1 MKTVKIRNQKE
12 EIAVGKMICVGR
24 NYADHAKELGN
35 EVPDKPVVFIKPS
48 SSIIYTGGK
57 VIHPKF
63 SNNLHHEVELLLL
76 IGKTIKDA
84 DDKLSEEAIA
94 GYGLGLDMTLRDLQN
109 EARTKGDPWTIS
121 KCFDTSAVISDF
133 VLKSDYRL
141 TLNEEI
147 TLSVN
152 GNIRQKEK
160 LNLMLFKPIQIVK
173 YISSLLTLEEGDI
186 IFTGTPAG
194 VGKVV
199 PGDKLHAEIEGIAKL
214 DCEVV

>member
-1 MKTVKIRNQKE
+1 MKTIKIRNQKE
-12 EIAVGKMICVGR
+12 EITVSKMVCVGR

-63 SNNLHHEVELLLL
+63 STNLHHEVELLLL

-84 DDKLSEEAIA
+84 DERQSEEAII

-109 EARTKGDPWTIS
+109 EARAKGDPWTVS
-121 KCFDTSAVISDF
+121 KCFDTSAVVSDIL
-133 VLKSDYRL
+133 LKKDYKL

-147 TLSVN
+147 SLSVN

-160 LNLMLFKPIQIVK
+160 LSLMLFKPIQIVK

-199 PGDKLHAEIEGIAKL
+199 PGDVLHAEVEGIAKL
-214 DCEVV
+214 DCEIV

>member
-1 MKTVKIRNQKE
+1 MKTVKIKNRKE
-12 EIAVGKMICVGR
+12 EITVGKMLCVGR

-63 SNNLHHEVELLLL
+63 SINLHHEVELLLL

-84 DDKLSEEAIA
+84 DDKLSEDAIA

-109 EARTKGDPWTIS
+109 EARAKGDPWTIS

-173 YISSLLTLEEGDI
+173 YISSLITLEEGDI

>member
-1 MKTVKIRNQKE
+1 MKTIKIRNQKE
-12 EIAVGKMICVGR
+12 EIVVGKMVCVGR

-63 SNNLHHEVELLLL
+63 STNLHHEVELLLL

-84 DDKLSEEAIA
+84 DERQSEEAII

-109 EARTKGDPWTIS
+109 EARAKGDPWTVS
-121 KCFDTSAVISDF
+121 KCFDTSAVVSDIL
-133 VLKSDYRL
+133 LKKDYKL

-147 TLSVN
+147 SLSVN

-160 LNLMLFKPIQIVK
+160 LSLMLFKPIQIVK

-199 PGDKLHAEIEGIAKL
+199 PGDVLHAEIEGIAKL
-214 DCEVV
+214 DCEIV

>member
-1 MKTVKIRNQKE
+1 MKTIKIRNQKE
-12 EIAVGKMICVGR
+12 EIAVGKMVCVGR

-63 SNNLHHEVELLLL
+63 STNLHHEVELLLL

-84 DDKLSEEAIA
+84 DERQSEEAII

-109 EARTKGDPWTIS
+109 EARAKGDPWTIS
-121 KCFDTSAVISDF
+121 KCFDTSAVVSDIL
-133 VLKSDYRL
+133 LKKDYKL

-147 TLSVN
+147 SLSVN

-160 LNLMLFKPIQIVK
+160 LSLMLFKPIQIVK

-199 PGDKLHAEIEGIAKL
+199 PGDVLHAEIEGIAKL
-214 DCEVV
+214 DCEIV

>member
-1 MKTVKIRNQKE
+1 MKTVKIKNRKE
-12 EIAVGKMICVGR
+12 EITVGKMVCVGR

-63 SNNLHHEVELLLL
+63 SINLHHEVELLLL

-84 DDKLSEEAIA
+84 DDKLSEDAIA

-109 EARTKGDPWTIS
+109 EARAKGDPWTIS

-173 YISSLLTLEEGDI
+173 YISSLITLEEGDI

>member
-1 MKTVKIRNQKE
+1 
-12 EIAVGKMICVGR
+12 MICVGR

-48 SSIIYTGGK
+48 CSIIYTGGK

-63 SNNLHHEVELLLL
+63 SINLHHEVELLLL
-76 IGKTIKDA
+76 IGKTIKDS

-109 EARTKGDPWTIS
+109 EARAKGDPWTIS

-133 VLKSDYRL
+133 VLKSDYSL

-147 TLSVN
+147 SLSVN

-214 DCEVV
+214 DCEIV

>member
-1 MKTVKIRNQKE
+1 MKTIKIRNQKE
-12 EIAVGKMICVGR
+12 EIPVGKMVCVGR

-63 SNNLHHEVELLLL
+63 STNLHHEVELLLL

-84 DDKLSEEAIA
+84 DERQSEEAII

-109 EARTKGDPWTIS
+109 EARAKGDPWTIS
-121 KCFDTSAVISDF
+121 KCFDTSAVVSNIL
-133 VLKSDYRL
+133 LKKDYKL

-147 TLSVN
+147 SLSVN

-160 LNLMLFKPIQIVK
+160 LSLMLFKPIQIVK

-199 PGDKLHAEIEGIAKL
+199 PGDVLHAEIEGIAKL
-214 DCEVV
+214 DCEIV

>member
-1 MKTVKIRNQKE
+1 MKTIKIRNQKE
-12 EIAVGKMICVGR
+12 EITVSKMVCVGR

-48 SSIIYTGGK
+48 SSIIYTGAK

-63 SNNLHHEVELLLL
+63 STNLHHEVELLLL

-84 DDKLSEEAIA
+84 DERQSEEAII

-109 EARTKGDPWTIS
+109 EARAKGDPWTIS
-121 KCFDTSAVISDF
+121 KCFDTSAVVSDIL
-133 VLKSDYRL
+133 LKKDYKL

-147 TLSVN
+147 SLSVN

-160 LNLMLFKPIQIVK
+160 LSLMLFKPIQIVK

-199 PGDKLHAEIEGIAKL
+199 PGDVLHAEIEGIAKL
-214 DCEVV
+214 DCEIV